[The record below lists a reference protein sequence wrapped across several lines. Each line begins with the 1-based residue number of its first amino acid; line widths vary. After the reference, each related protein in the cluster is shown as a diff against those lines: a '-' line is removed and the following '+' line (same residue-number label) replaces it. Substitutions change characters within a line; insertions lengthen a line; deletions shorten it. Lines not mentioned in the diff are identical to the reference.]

1 MMKIMRKLTKHILW
15 IVIAAFVGTIVFAW
29 GMQFTSKK
37 SKSGIIA
44 TINGQD
50 INFQAF
56 QRAYEMNLEQFRKQN
71 EELTDEMA
79 QRIREKTWED
89 MVYQTL
95 LLQEVKKRNIQ
106 VTGKELY
113 EFLRRFPPS
122 EIKQS
127 EAFQI
132 DGKFDSLKYI
142 QALADPRIPWGQLE
156 AVIRPQLQITK
167 LQEQIVSLVRLTEE
181 DVKKEYVDTQQ
192 KVKVKFILVPL
203 SEFLPQNIEVTEKEM
218 ADYYQAHK
226 DKFNFAERVQVNY
239 VMFPKKA
246 SSSDDEKAKVQ
257 LLDLKEMLTEGEDFA
272 TLAKEYSQDQGTA
285 SKGGDLGW
293 FGKGEMVKPFEDVA
307 FALNKG
313 EVSEPVNTPFGW
325 HLIKVYNKKEE
336 KKEPKVLASHI
347 LIKITPSDET
357 IELIKAQADDFADQ
371 VKKKDFA
378 KMAAEESL
386 KVESTPLLNRDNF
399 SLSFIPNEE
408 AKSFAFEG
416 KINKT
421 SESFETSKGF
431 YVLQLKQKLPAG
443 IQSLAEVKDQVKN
456 ELIRQKRENLT
467 FEKAQKIYNEIRLG
481 ESFEKVAERY
491 GEKVDETSELDRNTK
506 LNVENFSELVGA
518 SFALSEQNPISTPVK
533 TENGTYI
540 LKLIYKTPIDEQ
552 KFEAVKDS
560 LGMELLR
567 KKQNDVYTAWFT
579 QLRKNSKIS
588 DNRSQ
593 YYREG
598 LF

>member
-113 EFLRRFPPS
+113 DFLRRFPPP

-156 AVIRPQLQITK
+156 AAIRPQLQITK

-203 SEFLPQNIEVTEKEM
+203 SEFPPQNIEVTEKDV

-226 DKFNFAERVQVNY
+226 DKFNLDQRVQVNY
-239 VMFPKKA
+239 VIFPKTA

-293 FGKGEMVKPFEDVA
+293 FGKGEMVKPFEDAA

-325 HLIKVYNKKEE
+325 HLIKAYDKKEE
-336 KKEPKVLASHI
+336 KKELKVLASHI

-386 KVESTPLLNRDNF
+386 KVESTPLLNKDNF

-408 AKSFAFEG
+408 AKSFALEG

-456 ELIRQKRENLT
+456 ELLRQKRENLT
-467 FEKAQKIYNEIRLG
+467 FEKAQKIYSEIRLG
-481 ESFEKVAERY
+481 ESFEKAAEKN
-491 GEKVDETSELDRNTK
+491 GEKVDETSVLDRNTK

-567 KKQNDVYTAWFT
+567 KKQNEVYTAWFT

>member
-1 MMKIMRKLTKHILW
+1 MRKLTKHILW
-15 IVIAAFVGTIVFAW
+15 IVIAAFVGTIIFAW
-29 GMQFTSKK
+29 GMEFTSKK

-156 AVIRPQLQITK
+156 AAIRPQLQITK

-239 VMFPKKA
+239 VMFPKTA

-325 HLIKVYNKKEE
+325 HLIKVYDKKEE

-357 IELIKAQADDFADQ
+357 IELIKAQADDFTDQ

-399 SLSFIPNEE
+399 SLSVIPNEE

-431 YVLQLKQKLPAG
+431 YVLQLKQKFPAG

-456 ELIRQKRENLT
+456 ELAKQKRENLT
-467 FEKAQKIYNEIRLG
+467 FEKARKIYNEIRLG
-481 ESFEKVAERY
+481 ESFEKVAEKN
-491 GEKVDETSELDRNTK
+491 GEKVDETSVLDRNTK

-567 KKQNDVYTAWFT
+567 KKQNEVYTAWFT

>member
-156 AVIRPQLQITK
+156 AAIRPQLQITK

-226 DKFNFAERVQVNY
+226 DKFNLAERVQVNY
-239 VMFPKKA
+239 VIFPKTA

-325 HLIKVYNKKEE
+325 HLIKVYDKKEE

-357 IELIKAQADDFADQ
+357 IELIKAQADDFTDQ

-431 YVLQLKQKLPAG
+431 YVFQIKQKLPAG

-481 ESFEKVAERY
+481 ESFEKVAEKN
-491 GEKVDETSELDRNTK
+491 GEKVDETSVLDRNTK

>member
-113 EFLRRFPPS
+113 DFLRRFPPS

-156 AVIRPQLQITK
+156 AAIRPQLQITK

-203 SEFLPQNIEVTEKEM
+203 SEFLPQNIEVTEKEI

-239 VMFPKKA
+239 VMFPKTA

-325 HLIKVYNKKEE
+325 HLIKVYDKKEE

-357 IELIKAQADDFADQ
+357 IELIKAQADDFTDQ

-431 YVLQLKQKLPAG
+431 YVFQLKQKLPAG

-481 ESFEKVAERY
+481 ESFEKVAEKN
-491 GEKVDETSELDRNTK
+491 GEKVDETSVLDRNTK